1 MTNGTYSISSTQY
14 KNSSKHLKNNK
25 YLNRSKRKR
34 KLTQI
39 NANNA
44 NNANKREC
52 FVCSP
57 SAHYTI
63 IKLYMDGLILCLHKM
78 HRSNYLRV
86 LAFICV
92 VRVFFCF

>member
-1 MTNGTYSISSTQY
+1 MAVPAHPCAHCINTSLYV
-14 KNSSKHLKNNK
+14 
-25 YLNRSKRKR
+25 
-34 KLTQI
+34 
-39 NANNA
+39 NANK
-44 NNANKREC
+44 ANKREC